1 MSTQL
6 YKPLI
11 SENQRDEDDIK
22 HFYNP
27 DLGSSF
33 HHHDYLQINPHGY
46 DDHVDLKREWNA
58 DNTEWDHQL
67 FQPLNLPN
75 QVDHDDIKNYYVPNR
90 NNSYGMY

>member
-11 SENQRDEDDIK
+11 SENQVDEDDIK

-33 HHHDYLQINPHGY
+33 HHHDYVKI
-46 DDHVDLKREWNA
+46 K
-58 DNTEWDHQL
+58 
-67 FQPLNLPN
+67 
-75 QVDHDDIKNYYVPNR
+75 DDIEAPYE
-90 NNSYGMY
+90 GDE